1 MYLEE
6 KTLQSSEVILET
18 ANIKGNLLVE
28 VPTTAVVN
36 EVVEGRVQC
45 IRLPKINTRMAV
57 FKSTHVL
64 S

>member
-28 VPTTAVVN
+28 VPMTAVVK
-36 EVVEGRVQC
+36 EAGYDRVQC
-45 IRLPKINTRMAV
+45 GRLPKIHT
-57 FKSTHVL
+57 
-64 S
+64 